1 MMKNPDKIKSWYI
14 RCVLYKF
21 IRYHFLLVM
30 YKILKLK
37 FCNFRFPLDFLKK
50 YDSVWTET

>member
-21 IRYHFLLVM
+21 IRYRFLLVM